1 MVEKQDQVFV
11 ISRIGNEGDP
21 VRERAD
27 VIADYIVAPV
37 AKEFG
42 LKVDRSDRDATPGPI
57 TSRILRSLLA
67 SKVVVA
73 DLTGSNPNVFYELS
87 FAHSFGLPVVI
98 LIDKAENLPFDVKN
112 ERVIPLGDDGSIGMQ
127 QGEVAKRRLRESFKI
142 VLAEGYTPN
151 SLVNEVAN
159 VQNIESMTPED
170 PVASELQAI
179 KRRVDQIYSSMGAS
193 TSTSKSSSQYRQ
205 ADVTSLFKFVES
217 FVNSEKVTSEQLKS
231 LVTQSTSDAFD
242 NWVEEML
249 ATYSDQISQADLVD
263 FDNFDDIPF

>member
-11 ISRIGNEGDP
+11 ISQIDDEETP

-37 AKEFG
+37 AREFN

-73 DLTGSNPNVFYELS
+73 DLTGRNPNVFYELS

-112 ERVIPLGDDGSIGMQ
+112 ERVIALGDEGSIGMQ
-127 QGEVAKRRLRESFKI
+127 QGEVAKRRLRESFNI
-142 VLAEGYTPN
+142 VLADGYTPN

-179 KRRVDQIYSSMGAS
+179 KQRVDQIYSSLGDS
-193 TSTSKSSSQYRQ
+193 TGTSKSSSQYRS
-205 ADVTSLFKFVES
+205 ADVTSLMKLVKF
-217 FVNSEKVTSEQLKS
+217 FVATKQVTTRDLDS
-231 LVTQSTSDAFD
+231 LVTQNTSEAFD
-242 NWVEEML
+242 SWVAEMREKYPKEIEE
-249 ATYSDQISQADLVD
+249 ANA
-263 FDNFDDIPF
+263 NEIPF